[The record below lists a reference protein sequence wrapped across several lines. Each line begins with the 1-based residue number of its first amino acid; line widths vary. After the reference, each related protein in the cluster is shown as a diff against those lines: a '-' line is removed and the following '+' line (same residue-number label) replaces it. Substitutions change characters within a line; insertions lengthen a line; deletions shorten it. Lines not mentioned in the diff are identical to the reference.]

1 MLCVGRLG
9 CIHAAQR
16 DTHHSRA
23 CCRGMLELGRFTGQ
37 AAAAAAAAL
46 PLSLRLGV
54 PTPDTVQE
62 LARGCAICTVLSG
75 WMLLVLSSLLYP
87 SDDDCVRTLAGAG
100 VASLP
105 QSLPCRRPRSNV

>member
-1 MLCVGRLG
+1 
-9 CIHAAQR
+9 
-16 DTHHSRA
+16 
-23 CCRGMLELGRFTGQ
+23 MLELGRFTGQ
-37 AAAAAAAAL
+37 AAAAAA
-46 PLSLRLGV
+46 
-54 PTPDTVQE
+54 VQE